1 MTTEEKIKKAEQE
14 LNKAKMKLAT
24 ARMEASKERRAAEN
38 RRKYMMGGLVAKYLR
53 EDMAI
58 AFMDLSEEE
67 ITRIVA
73 GALKQRD
80 IQNLTRRILTERE
93 AATPVMKEIEEYK
106 EEEGSDDDE

>member
-1 MTTEEKIKKAEQE
+1 MTTEERIKKAEQE
-14 LNKAKMKLAT
+14 LKRAKMKLAT
-24 ARMEASKERRAAEN
+24 AKRVASKERRAAEN

-80 IQNLTRRILTERE
+80 IQNLTRRILTERG
-93 AATPVMKEIEEYK
+93 ATTQVIEKSEDYG
-106 EEEGSDDDE
+106 EEEIDGDDE